1 MNFSPVLG
9 LVDIHKDPLMLFLIG
24 LGFLGLFIYYF
35 ATEIT
40 RRKRNAGTILVL
52 GVVLLCLDA
61 FTPPKENLKGGID
74 ISGGSSFTLRVEPGV
89 DDDNTPLPVTND
101 DIAAAITVLEQ
112 RLDPD
117 GAKGM
122 IAGRQGSN
130 RIIIQ
135 MPGVS
140 DEEAAAMRETIE
152 TTARLE
158 IRQVDE
164 TATEAQAKAIYEN
177 DPSAELVSGY
187 KAYRY
192 DDFEEPGVYRYAL
205 VSLRLGLDGSYIAKA
220 FSDPATPTV
229 VNITLTSEGGEKMEA
244 FTRPMTKGRSQ
255 MASLLDGE
263 ILQIATIQAD
273 YLGKQFQISGL
284 SSREESQALAKA
296 LNNPLRN
303 PLVVEEQRQASA
315 TLGEATVKQGI
326 SAGLIALGLTMI
338 FVLIYYRFAGI
349 IALIGLVINVIIL
362 FGAMALLE
370 FSFTL
375 PGIAG
380 IILTIGV
387 AVDANV
393 LIYERLREELNA
405 GKSVKGALQ
414 AAFDKAFSAIF
425 DANIT
430 TLITALILFWRAS
443 GTVKGFAVT
452 LTIGIIAS
460 MFAALLAVRVMFWW
474 GADKGII
481 KKLSFMD
488 VLPKTRINFL
498 GYRKLAFILSTILL
512 VGSISV
518 FFGKGE
524 SNLGIDFTGGSL
536 ISYPI
541 EEDSLAPADVQ
552 AVLDP
557 LPTSQGS
564 SAQVEST
571 AEATILSVRTGAE
584 DTEVVKTALAEAF
597 PMLSEVDPSTDEV
610 SATLGKEFLQNAG
623 YALGLGLL
631 AILIYLTF
639 RFEFSFALGATVA
652 IFHDLIISLGII
664 LALGHQLELIHV
676 GAILTIAGYSIND
689 TIVVFDRIRE
699 TLRTK
704 RGEVVD
710 VMNTAISAT
719 LSRTVLTS
727 VTTLMSVTVL
737 YFLGGSSLQEFSLA
751 IIIGVLVG
759 TYSSIFIAAPF
770 VYLWSKF
777 RGTNLRR
784 EVLDADLEAEIV
796 NNNA

>member
-1 MNFSPVLG
+1 MNFPSVLG
-9 LVDIHKDPLMLFLIG
+9 FFDFHEDPLILFLIG
-24 LGFLGLFIYYF
+24 LGLLGLFIYYF

-52 GVVLLCLDA
+52 GIALLCLDA
-61 FTPPKENLKGGID
+61 FSPPKEKLKGGID

-89 DDDNTPLPVTND
+89 DDEGQPLPVSND
-101 DIAAAITVLEQ
+101 DIEAAITVLEG

-122 IAGRQGSN
+122 IAGRQGSD

-140 DEEAAAMRETIE
+140 DEEAEAMRETIE

-164 TATEAQAKAIYEN
+164 TASEEQARAIFFNEE
-177 DPSAELVSGY
+177 DAELVSGY
-187 KAYRY
+187 KAYEY
-192 DDFEEPGVYRYAL
+192 EDFDEPGRKRYAL
-205 VSLRLGLDGSYIAKA
+205 ISLRLGLDGSYIAQA

-229 VNITLTSEGGEKMEA
+229 VNINLTGEGGERMERM
-244 FTRPMTKGRSQ
+244 TEPMIKGRSQ
-255 MASLLDGE
+255 MASILDGRV
-263 ILQIATIQAD
+263 LQIATLQAD
-273 YLGKQFQISGL
+273 SLGKNFTISGL

-326 SAGLIALGLTMI
+326 TAGLIALGLTVL
-338 FVLIYYRFAGI
+338 FVLLYYRFAGI
-349 IALIGLVINVIIL
+349 IALIGLLINVVIL

-405 GKSVKGALQ
+405 GKSVAGALQ
-414 AAFDKAFSAIF
+414 AAFEKAFSAIF

-460 MFAALLAVRVMFWW
+460 MFAALIAVRVMFWW
-474 GADKGII
+474 GTDKGLI
-481 KKLSFMD
+481 KKLSFAD
-488 VLPKTRINFL
+488 ILPKRRIDFL
-498 GYRKLAFILSTILL
+498 GKRKIAFVLSAILL
-512 VGSISV
+512 IGSISV
-518 FFGKGE
+518 FVGKG
-524 SNLGIDFTGGSL
+524 SDNLGIDFTGGTL

-541 EEDSLAPADVQ
+541 EEGSLTPAEVQ
-552 AVLDP
+552 VVLDT
-557 LPTSQGS
+557 LETSQGS

-571 AEATILSVRTGAE
+571 AEATILSVRTGAD
-584 DTEVVKTALAEAF
+584 DTEIVKPALTAAF
-597 PMLSEVDPSTDEV
+597 PQLVNSEPSVDEV
-610 SATLGKEFLQNAG
+610 SASLGGEFLRNAA
-623 YALGLGLL
+623 YALGFGLL

-652 IFHDLIISLGII
+652 IFHDLIISVGII

-704 RGEVVD
+704 RGDVKD
-710 VMNTAISAT
+710 VMNLAISAT
-719 LSRTVLTS
+719 LSRTILTS
-727 VTTLMSVTVL
+727 ATTFMSVVTL

-751 IIIGVLVG
+751 IMVGVLVG

-770 VYLWSKF
+770 VYLWSKM

-784 EVLDADLEAEIV
+784 EVLDADLEAEVI